1 MGVVESGY
9 PAGGGYPGKTR
20 FLVRP
25 RVQGPGVGVVLTM
38 VEQGYDPSVAYEQG
52 QG

>member
-1 MGVVESGY
+1 MSDPEKRDFGY
-9 PAGGGYPGKTR
+9 KS
-20 FLVRP
+20 
-25 RVQGPGVGVVLTM
+25 PGVGVVLTM